1 MNVLRA
7 ANHVGEHHIQ
17 KTLTTR
23 FVSDWR
29 MKPYD
34 QSTKRWLRRA
44 PLVARKY
51 AFEGG
56 RRDDAFNPVSPAR
69 LLRLLPPLYL
79 AKLSETDYV
88 NKFNN
93 YEDLLGSFDIKDA
106 FFSCS
111 ERTLEGQIGKRAV

>member
-1 MNVLRA
+1 M
-7 ANHVGEHHIQ
+7 
-17 KTLTTR
+17 
-23 FVSDWR
+23 
-29 MKPYD
+29 
-34 QSTKRWLRRA
+34 
-44 PLVARKY
+44 ARKY

-56 RRDDAFNPVSPAR
+56 RRDDVFNPVSSAR
-69 LLRLLPPLYL
+69 LLRLLPTLYL